1 MKKRGA
7 ELAYLLKSSDEPDDL
22 FDGLIDEEG
31 EGDGDFL
38 NNTDYNDIRRNAFH
52 NPIYQRGEN
61 DRK

>member
-1 MKKRGA
+1 MKKMGA

-38 NNTDYNDIRRNAFH
+38 NNTD
-52 NPIYQRGEN
+52 
-61 DRK
+61 